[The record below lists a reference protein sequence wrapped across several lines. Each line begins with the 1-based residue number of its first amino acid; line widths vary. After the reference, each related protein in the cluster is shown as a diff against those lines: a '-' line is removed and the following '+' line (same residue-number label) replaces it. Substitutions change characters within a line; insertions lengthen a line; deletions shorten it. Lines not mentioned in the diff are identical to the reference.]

1 MIFAY
6 SEPNGGCA
14 PATPN
19 ENQNLPLKAKAKASI
34 SLPLVGGQG
43 CWSER
48 NGQRILPKL
57 AGLV

>member
-19 ENQNLPLKAKAKASI
+19 ENQNLPLKAKPKASI
-34 SLPLVGGQG
+34 SLPLVGGQV

-48 NGQRILPKL
+48 NERRILPKL